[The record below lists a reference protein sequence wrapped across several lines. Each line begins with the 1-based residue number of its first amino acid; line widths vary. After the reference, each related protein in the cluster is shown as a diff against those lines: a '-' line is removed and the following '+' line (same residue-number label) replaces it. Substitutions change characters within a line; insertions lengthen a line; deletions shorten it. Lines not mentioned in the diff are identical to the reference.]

1 VGEAWSVLAGKGEAF
16 SDQENPQVVVRIG
29 ETGNE
34 LQQQG
39 TVEIT
44 DIVFTTVGPA
54 PGAIVV
60 EWNARNIG
68 SEEDKPGGMWDSH
81 IRLV

>member
-1 VGEAWSVLAGKGEAF
+1 M
-16 SDQENPQVVVRIG
+16 VRIG
-29 ETGNE
+29 EAGNE
-34 LQQQG
+34 HQQQG
-39 TVEIT
+39 AVEIT

-81 IRLV
+81 IRLVKRFNEDKS